1 MELIQTLR
9 TIIHNDYIAEV
20 EKAGFFKLD
29 DGLNPPSFVQYRP
42 EKAFL
47 PCVFDTS
54 DSNKTIFQFFDAS
67 IKGVTRVCDYILF
80 FEKKAKRK
88 GGKPKAFVFLLE
100 LKSSRGAENKQ
111 LEAAHIFAEFLA
123 KTATRMLKFKP
134 FDVEYRGI
142 VISNAQ
148 SLRFKTNFKNE
159 NYVRLENSG
168 LKQMRLR
175 AGSNLILELLS
186 K

>member
-9 TIIHNDYIAEV
+9 TILHNDYIAEV
-20 EKAGFFKLD
+20 KQAGFFTLE
-29 DGLNPPSFVQYRP
+29 DGLNHSSTVKYRP
-42 EKAFL
+42 EKEFL
-47 PCVFDTS
+47 PCVFDI
-54 DSNKTIFQFFDAS
+54 DNSNKAIFHFFDAS
-67 IKGVTRVCDYILF
+67 VKGVTRVCDYILF
-80 FEKKAKRK
+80 FEKKPKRK
-88 GGKPKAFVFLLE
+88 GGKSKAFVFLLE

-123 KTATRMLKFKP
+123 NTAKRMLKFKP

-175 AGSNLILELLS
+175 SGSNLILELLA